1 MVVKTVRFRSTRFLA
16 AVIVAIC
23 AAVSV
28 VAWSLSSHLAQRQER
43 ERVIE
48 KAFTRNEVVEFTEI
62 KVSQN
67 GVTPGKAFDA
77 DDEWLNKGFVK
88 VKNISDKPI
97 VYLSVSFNFPET
109 KETGPVM
116 SYRVVFGQSPG
127 SKFPQKH
134 DPIFMLP
141 GDTLEIPLDKHYT
154 DLKSFI
160 ERRHR
165 IRDIHKLELEIGFV
179 IFADKTCW
187 AAGNFCRQ
195 DPNDPDHFINTG
207 DRPEPNQ

>member
-1 MVVKTVRFRSTRFLA
+1 M
-16 AVIVAIC
+16 VAIC

-28 VAWSLSSHLAQRQER
+28 VAWSLNSHFAQGQGK

-67 GVTPGKAFDA
+67 AVTPGKAFDA
-77 DDEWLNKGFVK
+77 DDDWLNTVFLRIENSSEK
-88 VKNISDKPI
+88 SI
-97 VYLSVSFNFPET
+97 VYLEINFNFPET
-109 KETGPVM
+109 RSTGSMM
-116 SYRVVFGQSPG
+116 SYRISFGLRPG

>member
-1 MVVKTVRFRSTRFLA
+1 M
-16 AVIVAIC
+16 VAIC

-28 VAWSLSSHLAQRQER
+28 VAWSLNSHFAQGQGR

-48 KAFTRNEVVEFTEI
+48 KAFTRNSPVEISEV
-62 KVSQN
+62 KVSQKA
-67 GVTPGKAFDA
+67 VEVGKGFDA
-77 DDEWLNKGFVK
+77 DDDWLDTVFLRI
-88 VKNISDKPI
+88 KNSSEKSI
-97 VYLSVSFNFPET
+97 VYLEINFNFPET
-109 KETGPVM
+109 RSTGSMM
-116 SYRVVFGQSPG
+116 SYPLSFGLRPG

-134 DPIFMLP
+134 DPIFMMP
-141 GDTLEIPLDKHYT
+141 GDILEIPLDKHYAKI
-154 DLKSFI
+154 KSFV

-165 IRDIHKLELEIGFV
+165 ITDIHKLELEIGFV